1 MVSVL
6 ILANYNNSAYM
17 LAFRPYQSLMVC
29 CKEKNVSVNFLFEFH
44 SNKSL
49 MTFYAWSNFPVMFIN
64 LIFSQHL
71 FHMRTSTIIRD
82 QLPLVHFPQ
91 LAGEPSLLTGGTFT
105 IQHTSL
111 VYVLLCFIS
120 GEQQHLP
127 HQLQKVWK
135 YYMHIAMCL
144 YVLFCMFIQFPFLG
158 ASFILRWSFI
168 LNRTRTRIQPNTILI
183 RVWLGKNSSRNVT
196 LTYNLQTV

>member
-1 MVSVL
+1 
-6 ILANYNNSAYM
+6 M
-17 LAFRPYQSLMVC
+17 LPFCPYQSLTVC

-44 SNKSL
+44 SNMSL
-49 MTFYAWSNFPVMFIN
+49 MTFYVWSNCPVMFIN

-91 LAGEPSLLTGGTFT
+91 LAGEPSLLTDGKFRKF
-105 IQHTSL
+105 ISL

-120 GEQQHLP
+120 GEQQHLH

-144 YVLFCMFIQFPFLG
+144 YVLFCMFIQFPFPV

-168 LNRTRTRIQPNTILI
+168 LNRSRTRIQPNTILI
-183 RVWLGKNSSRNVT
+183 RSWLGKNSSRNVT